1 MHSGPLL
8 LLLGL
13 LLGFVP
19 AQARQ
24 VSHGAS
30 KVQMERHAD
39 ACENLDPAQ
48 CCAQMLEIAVFRATG
63 DQLPKATKTPVRLS
77 CETPQKVFPET
88 SCRMLALSRGF
99 GAKATGELCAPAT
112 LAKRCNADDG
122 CKQCVEDLD
131 KLSWRSSHRACYAL
145 TYVERVS
152 RDGVKVVS
160 VTKGPASTGPN
171 ATLVRMKRT
180 ELR

>member
-1 MHSGPLL
+1 MHSGAL

-19 AQARQ
+19 AQTRQ
-24 VSHGAS
+24 VSKGTS
-30 KVQMERHAD
+30 KVVMERHAD
-39 ACENLDPAQ
+39 ACVNLDPAQ

-63 DQLPKATKTPVRLS
+63 DQLPRATKTPVRLS
-77 CETPQKVFPET
+77 CETPEKVFPEA
-88 SCRMLALSRGF
+88 SCRMLALARGF
-99 GAKATGELCAPAT
+99 SAKEVTELCTPGK

-145 TYVERVS
+145 TYVERAAG
-152 RDGVKVVS
+152 DGVKVVS
-160 VTKGPASTGPN
+160 VTRGKPTTGPN

-180 ELR
+180 VLR

>member
-1 MHSGPLL
+1 MHSGTLL
-8 LLLGL
+8 LLAL
-13 LLGFVP
+13 LLGWLP
-19 AQARQ
+19 AQTHQAAR
-24 VSHGAS
+24 SAS
-30 KVQMERHAD
+30 KVVMERHAD

-63 DQLPKATKTPVRLS
+63 DQLPTKTKTPVRLS
-77 CETPQKVFPET
+77 CETPEKVFPET
-88 SCRMLALSRGF
+88 SCRMLALARGF
-99 GAKATGELCAPAT
+99 GAKQVDQLCAPST

-145 TYVERVS
+145 TYVERTS
-152 RDGVKVVS
+152 RNGVKVVS
-160 VTKGPASTGPN
+160 VTNGKPATGPD
-171 ATLVRMKRT
+171 AVLVRMKRT

>member
-1 MHSGPLL
+1 MHSGPL

-13 LLGFVP
+13 LLGFIP
-19 AQARQ
+19 AQTHQASR
-24 VSHGAS
+24 GAS
-30 KVQMERHAD
+30 KVVMERRAD

-63 DQLPKATKTPVRLS
+63 DQLPRATKTPVRLS
-77 CETPQKVFPET
+77 CETPEKVFPET
-88 SCRMLALSRGF
+88 SCRMLALARGF
-99 GAKATGELCAPAT
+99 AAKETNELCAPAT

-122 CKQCVEDLD
+122 CKQCVEDLG

-152 RDGVKVVS
+152 RGGVKVVS
-160 VTKGPASTGPN
+160 VTKGQPTTGPD

>member
-1 MHSGPLL
+1 MHSGVL

-19 AQARQ
+19 AQTHQ
-24 VSHGAS
+24 VSRGAS
-30 KVQMERHAD
+30 KVVLEHHAD

-88 SCRMLALSRGF
+88 SCRMLALARGF
-99 GAKATGELCAPAT
+99 GAKAVNELCAPAT

-145 TYVERVS
+145 TYVERGS
-152 RDGVKVVS
+152 RDGAKVVS
-160 VTKGPASTGPN
+160 VTKGQPTTGPN

-180 ELR
+180 VLQ

>member
-1 MHSGPLL
+1 MHSGLL
-8 LLLGL
+8 VLLGL
-13 LLGFVP
+13 LFGFVP
-19 AQARQ
+19 AQTRQ
-24 VSHGAS
+24 VSRGAS
-30 KVQMERHAD
+30 KVVMERHAD

-88 SCRMLALSRGF
+88 SCRMLVLARGF
-99 GAKATGELCAPAT
+99 AAKEASELCAPAT

-131 KLSWRSSHRACYAL
+131 RLSFRSSHRACYAL
-145 TYVERVS
+145 TYVDRVS
-152 RDGVKVVS
+152 RGGVKVVS
-160 VTKGPASTGPN
+160 VTKGSGTVGPN

>member
-1 MHSGPLL
+1 MHSASL

-19 AQARQ
+19 AQTRQ
-24 VSHGAS
+24 MSRSTSRV
-30 KVQMERHAD
+30 VLERHDD

-63 DQLPKATKTPVRLS
+63 DQLPRATKTPVRLS
-77 CETPQKVFPET
+77 CEQPTKVFPET
-88 SCRMLALSRGF
+88 SCRMLTLARGF
-99 GAKATGELCAPAT
+99 GAKEAAELCAPAT
-112 LAKRCNADDG
+112 LAKRCNADDT

-152 RDGVKVVS
+152 RGGVKVVS
-160 VTKGPASTGPN
+160 MTRGKPTTGPN

-180 ELR
+180 VLR